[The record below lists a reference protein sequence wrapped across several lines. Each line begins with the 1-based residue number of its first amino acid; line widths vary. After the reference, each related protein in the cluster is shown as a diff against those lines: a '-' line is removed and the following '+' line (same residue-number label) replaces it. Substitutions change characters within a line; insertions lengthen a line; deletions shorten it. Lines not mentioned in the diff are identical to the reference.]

1 MLSWGTYRDSHG
13 LIGWSKGVKKQ
24 PTPQPISFPKAIKI
38 SKIACGESHVLA
50 LTTQGVLFSWGSC
63 EQGQLGFRPPAS
75 LKRNALVPRELEF
88 KEGRKA
94 IEVSDMWAG
103 GMHSMVKLSNGHM

>member
-24 PTPQPISFPKAIKI
+24 PTPQPISFPKDIKI

-63 EQGQLGFRPPAS
+63 EQGQLGFRPVLTGEFPEPAGHPGHYRGMEICLPAAERQQEDRQS
-75 LKRNALVPRELEF
+75 PRIFVP
-88 KEGRKA
+88 
-94 IEVSDMWAG
+94 V
-103 GMHSMVKLSNGHM
+103 